1 MAPFATKARGNFPSK
16 SGHEDMNT
24 PHAWHKNHAHGAQQC
39 LEPRHAAH
47 TVQDGAQETACSGV
61 RVALASTRQAAA
73 HLFMKQML
81 NDFRKWVLNLF
92 CKNGDF
98 LSQNGVHTPSSSG
111 AGPLLQRL
119 GSCELRLASPQGPVG
134 RQGPDGR
141 QRWREGA

>member
-1 MAPFATKARGNFPSK
+1 MRGVTSQWSEARRYGCYGTLRTTARGNFPSK

-73 HLFMKQML
+73 HLFMEADAQ
-81 NDFRKWVLNLF
+81 
-92 CKNGDF
+92 
-98 LSQNGVHTPSSSG
+98 
-111 AGPLLQRL
+111 
-119 GSCELRLASPQGPVG
+119 
-134 RQGPDGR
+134 
-141 QRWREGA
+141 